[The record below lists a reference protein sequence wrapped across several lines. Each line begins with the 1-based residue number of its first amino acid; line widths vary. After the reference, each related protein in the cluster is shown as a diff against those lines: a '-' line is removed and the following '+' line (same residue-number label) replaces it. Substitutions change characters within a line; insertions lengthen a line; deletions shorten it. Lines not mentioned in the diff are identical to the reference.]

1 MNYAD
6 SMKAARKN
14 RGCSRKWLARKSGVS
29 DNTLY
34 EYETGRHE
42 PGIYNLIRLATVLEI
57 SIDEY
62 IGRRTPWQTSNSN
75 AQNAPIGGASQQQ
88 EKQPENVA
96 TTICTP
102 ASEE

>member
-6 SMKAARKN
+6 AMKAARER
-14 RGCSRKWLARKSGVS
+14 RGCSRSWLSRKSGVAE
-29 DNTLY
+29 NTLY

-62 IGRRTPWQTSNSN
+62 IGRRTPWQTLNSN
-75 AQNAPIGGASQQQ
+75 ALNAPIGGASQPQ
-88 EKQPENVA
+88 EKQTENVA
-96 TTICTP
+96 TTYCTP